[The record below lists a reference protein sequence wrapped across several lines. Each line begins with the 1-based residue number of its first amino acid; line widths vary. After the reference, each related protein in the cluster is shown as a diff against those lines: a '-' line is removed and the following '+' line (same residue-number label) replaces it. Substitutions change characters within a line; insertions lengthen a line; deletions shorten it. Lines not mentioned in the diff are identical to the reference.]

1 MIHPIS
7 PRTGNP
13 HRLEQHT
20 VAVIQPAPAAIGR
33 DDILLKLPLVLQTT
47 LDTRQLLKLF
57 DQQVKPLLAQSGL
70 YYSHPES
77 NVEFRLG
84 SNHHHKCNYQLE
96 IDEELLGQLTLSR
109 TYPFSASEIDL
120 IEELL
125 CKLVY
130 PLRNS
135 LQYTRVLNNTLTDHL
150 TRLPN
155 RQAYQHT
162 IEREVDLAHRL
173 TLPLSLLVI
182 DIDHFKSIN
191 DSYGHAAGDEALCR
205 VANILVSCL
214 RRSDA
219 VHRIGGEEFAV
230 ILSHT
235 NYEAAQLT
243 AERLRIAIAELTIT
257 HQQHVFPLSI
267 STGLADLCLGES
279 ADHLFLKAD
288 NALYKAKAAG
298 RNQVAGSREL
308 V

>member
-1 MIHPIS
+1 MIHPFS

-20 VAVIQPAPAAIGR
+20 VAVTQPASTATGR
-33 DDILLKLPLVLQTT
+33 DDVLLKLPLVLQTT

-57 DQQVKPLLAQSGL
+57 AQQVKPLLAQSGL
-70 YYSHPES
+70 YYSHPEN

-96 IDEELLGQLTLSR
+96 IDQEQLGQLTLSR
-109 TYPFSASEIDL
+109 TYRFSASEIDL

-135 LQYTRVLNNTLTDHL
+135 LQYARVLNNTLTDHL
-150 TRLPN
+150 TKLPN
-155 RQAYQHT
+155 RQAYQNT

-182 DIDHFKSIN
+182 DIDHFKNIN
-191 DSYGHAAGDEALCR
+191 DSYGHAAGDETLCR
-205 VANILVSCL
+205 VASVLVSCL

-219 VHRIGGEEFAV
+219 MHRIGGEEFAV

-235 NYEAAQLT
+235 NYDAAQLT
-243 AERLRIAIAELTIT
+243 AERLRIAITELNIT
-257 HQQHVFPLSI
+257 HQQHVFPLTISI
-267 STGLADLCLGES
+267 GFADLCLRES
-279 ADHLFLKAD
+279 ADDLFIKAD
-288 NALYKAKAAG
+288 NALYKAKSAG
-298 RNQVAGSREL
+298 RNQVTGSREL

>member
-1 MIHPIS
+1 M
-7 PRTGNP
+7 
-13 HRLEQHT
+13 
-20 VAVIQPAPAAIGR
+20 
-33 DDILLKLPLVLQTT
+33 LKLPLVLQTT

-57 DQQVKPLLAQSGL
+57 DQQVRPLLAQSGL
-70 YYSHPES
+70 SYSLPES
-77 NVEFRLG
+77 KVEFRLG

-96 IDEELLGQLTLSR
+96 IDAEYLGQLTFNR
-109 TYPFSASEIDL
+109 TYRFSSSEVDL

-135 LQYTRVLNNTLTDHL
+135 LHYARVLNNTLTDHL
-150 TRLPN
+150 TKLPN
-155 RQAYQHT
+155 RQAYQHA

-182 DIDHFKSIN
+182 DIDHFKNIN
-191 DSYGHAAGDEALCR
+191 DNYGHATGDEALCR
-205 VANILVSCL
+205 VASVLVSCL

-219 VHRIGGEEFAV
+219 MYRIGGEEFAV

-235 NYEAAQLT
+235 NYDAARLT
-243 AERLRIAIAELTIT
+243 AKRLRATIAESTIS
-257 HQQHVFPLSI
+257 HQQHVFQLSI
-267 STGLADLCLGES
+267 SIGLADLCLKES

-288 NALYKAKAAG
+288 NALYKAKSAG
-298 RNQVAGSREL
+298 RNQVASSREL